1 MADND
6 SKRYYWLKLK
16 KDFFQQHQMK
26 VLKSLPNGRLYAL
39 IYLELLAE
47 STSHEGRLRYSDTLP
62 YDVVTL
68 ASVIDEDKDNLE
80 NAIKILQKLEL
91 LEVLSDETIYL
102 QEVNKLIG
110 SETFGAER
118 KREYRENKDFLKGD
132 IVPSLSPNC
141 PQENRV
147 KSKENRDKSKDNNIQ
162 LSKDN
167 CMSDEVDELNPEYIK
182 NLFNS
187 TCKSFTPIEK
197 ITKDSKRYKFY
208 RARLNEYGLDK
219 VKQVLQNAENSD
231 FLKGQSNNS
240 FMADFEWMMR
250 PNNFVKILENKYTN
264 REYKNKLKEKELEI
278 REREVAHKENIA
290 EAYKKDIEL
299 KTKNNQG
306 KSYEQ
311 MEYEIIKE
319 SMSHG

>member
-1 MADND
+1 MAEND

-80 NAIKILQKLEL
+80 NAIKVLRQLEL
-91 LEVLSDETIYL
+91 LDVLSDETIYL

-118 KREYRENKDFLKGD
+118 KREYRENSQISKGD
-132 IVPSLSPNC
+132 IVPQVSPIC

-147 KSKENRDKSKDNNIQ
+147 KSKEIRVKSKEINKKINGCSATFEPPTLDEVKQYCIEHAYTEVSPEKFIDYYTKNGWTVMKSGKRVPMQNWWVTLGQ
-162 LSKDN
+162 WQTRYLKQ
-167 CMSDEVDELNPEYIK
+167 DEVDAKKKARLAYAKEIEMKTKGTQIEQLKQSVINAAEK
-182 NLFNS
+182 
-187 TCKSFTPIEK
+187 EK
-197 ITKDSKRYKFY
+197 ITNELFGDGRQKSERDSSIDGEIK
-208 RARLNEYGLDK
+208 GISTI
-219 VKQVLQNAENSD
+219 SD
-231 FLKGQSNNS
+231 S
-240 FMADFEWMMR
+240 
-250 PNNFVKILENKYTN
+250 PN
-264 REYKNKLKEKELEI
+264 
-278 REREVAHKENIA
+278 
-290 EAYKKDIEL
+290 
-299 KTKNNQG
+299 
-306 KSYEQ
+306 
-311 MEYEIIKE
+311 
-319 SMSHG
+319 